1 MPTSSTSRFRRTV
14 AGTALVLG
22 PVLFAAAELTSLDL
36 TGSSASQVAQ
46 LAAHR
51 SQQLASALLSIATA
65 MVLVIGVLGAV
76 HLIRRRGAALGHAA
90 AVFCVYGL
98 VAAHAALGGV
108 NLVFAELASPGLDR
122 TAMVALFDTI
132 THDVAI
138 GAPLLFGHYALVI
151 GVLLLG
157 AALWRGGIGPRWAAV
172 CILLFPVSDI
182 LLSVLPLGSATDWVS
197 NAFGTVGFGALG
209 LTILRMTDTEWETPS
224 PAPEPS
230 LTTA

>member
-36 TGSSASQVAQ
+36 TGSSAHQVAQ

-51 SQQLASALLSIATA
+51 SQELASSLLSIATA

-90 AVFCVYGL
+90 AVFCLYGL

-108 NLVFAELASPGLDR
+108 NLVFAELASPALNR
-122 TAMVALFDTI
+122 TSMVALFDTI
-132 THDVAI
+132 THDAAV
-138 GAPLLFGHYALVI
+138 GAPLLLGHYALVI
-151 GVLLLG
+151 GILLLG

-182 LLSVLPLGSATDWVS
+182 LLSVLPLGEAAAWIS
-197 NAFGTVGFGALG
+197 NAFGIVGFGALG
-209 LTILRMTDTEWETPS
+209 LATLRLTDAEWDAPT
-224 PAPEPS
+224 PAPEPVTVS
-230 LTTA
+230 A